1 MTPLKFYTFLFLII
15 LSLFLII
22 YTHKEEIKQP
32 QLFKKRNDK
41 QVKSYWQRNKFKDFN
56 SLRQLI
62 ILILIFLFISTI
74 LFIHVIN

>member
-56 SLRQLI
+56 FLRQLI
-62 ILILIFLFISTI
+62 VLILIFLFISTI
-74 LFIHVIN
+74 LFIHVIT

>member
-1 MTPLKFYTFLFLII
+1 MTPLKFYTFSFLII

-41 QVKSYWQRNKFKDFN
+41 QVKPYWQRNKFKDFN

-74 LFIHVIN
+74 LFIHVIT

>member
-62 ILILIFLFISTI
+62 ILIFILLFISTI
-74 LFIHVIN
+74 LFIHVIT